1 MAFDDLDT
9 PLFDTTFVVVD
20 LETTGTSPER
30 DAITEIGAVKVRG
43 GEVLGEFAT
52 LVNPG
57 CAIPPQIIQVTGI
70 TTAMVLDAPRIEAV
84 LPGFLEFAAG
94 AVLVAHNAR
103 FDTGFLKAA
112 GPGRGAPGGPVPGVW
127 NGDNLPPG
135 KCSSRKATNSARKRS
150 TSSSKVSRTAILR
163 SGRPPRRRRRI
174 WC

>member
-1 MAFDDLDT
+1 MPPTAFDATPGGPRPAQLAFDDLDT

-112 GPGRGAPGGPVPGVW
+112 APRRAAPGAPVHVVWTGEFGPRVQGPGQAPPH
-127 NGDNLPPG
+127 PP
-135 KCSSRKATNSARKRS
+135 SAR
-150 TSSSKVSRTAILR
+150 
-163 SGRPPRRRRRI
+163 G
-174 WC
+174 